1 MGTPQSPTSLPPTC
15 FLIFKGMILLLSS
28 LLIKVAF
35 AANPAQDLQN
45 CLQTNSVL
53 DDCLKEVVVNMGGKY
68 KAGVP
73 ELGLPAL
80 DPLVMPGIEL
90 NLGNSKVKFEDI
102 VANGL
107 SRFTVNPV
115 NFDKASNSIKLSM
128 VFEEMQSTGKYTVT
142 VLGTSSGPYNNTY
155 SAISV
160 DAVAKLM
167 KKGNTVQV
175 DDIDMRIAVGQIKV
189 QLKCLFPKEESCP
202 NPDSFSLEEMKGSA
216 FAENCC
222 CPQNTD
228 KGENMSCTPLLAKTT
243 HRTINKSGRG
253 NLVER
258 FQPQIT
264 GSVGGLVKNSLN
276 GSFRQ
281 VDASVFF

>member
-1 MGTPQSPTSLPPTC
+1 MGK
-15 FLIFKGMILLLSS
+15 FKGMILLLSS
-28 LLIKVAF
+28 LLVKVAL
-35 AANPAQDLQN
+35 AANPAEDLQN

-53 DDCLKEVVVNMGGKY
+53 DDCLKEVLVNMGSKY
-68 KAGVP
+68 KVGVP

-107 SRFTVNPV
+107 SRFTVNSV

-167 KKGNTVQV
+167 K
-175 DDIDMRIAVGQIKV
+175 
-189 QLKCLFPKEESCP
+189 
-202 NPDSFSLEEMKGSA
+202 GSA

-243 HRTINKSGRG
+243 
-253 NLVER
+253 
-258 FQPQIT
+258 
-264 GSVGGLVKNSLN
+264 
-276 GSFRQ
+276 
-281 VDASVFF
+281 

>member
-1 MGTPQSPTSLPPTC
+1 ML
-15 FLIFKGMILLLSS
+15 FLLTALLAT
-28 LLIKVAF
+28 KAAA
-35 AANPAQDLQN
+35 AANPADDLKE
-45 CLQTNSVL
+45 CLQTNTVL
-53 DDCLKEVVVNMGGKY
+53 DDCLREILVNMGSKY

-73 ELGLPAL
+73 ELGLPAI
-80 DPLVMPGIEL
+80 DPLVMPEIEL

-107 SRFTVNPV
+107 SRFTVKSV
-115 NFDKASNSIKLSM
+115 NYDKASNSIKLSM
-128 VFEEMQSTGKYTVT
+128 VFDNMESTGKYTVT
-142 VLGTSSGPYNNTY
+142 VLGTSSGPYNNSY
-155 SAISV
+155 STIEVES
-160 DAVAKLM
+160 VAKLAQ
-167 KKGNTVQV
+167 KGNIVEV
-175 DDIDMRIAVGQIKV
+175 DNIDMKIAVGQIKV
-189 QLKCLFPKEESCP
+189 QLKCLFPKEDSCP
-202 NPDSFSLEEMKGSA
+202 SPDSFTLEQMKGST

-222 CPQNTD
+222 CPENTD
-228 KGENMSCTPLLAKTT
+228 KGENLSCTPLLAKTT

-264 GSVGGLVKNSLN
+264 GSVGGLVKNYLN

>member
-1 MGTPQSPTSLPPTC
+1 MGVAHLSPPTC
-15 FLIFKGMILLLSS
+15 FLIKFKGMILLLSS

-35 AANPAQDLQN
+35 AANPAEDLQK

-53 DDCLKEVVVNMGGKY
+53 DDCLKEVLVNM
-68 KAGVP
+68 
-73 ELGLPAL
+73 
-80 DPLVMPGIEL
+80 
-90 NLGNSKVKFEDI
+90 
-102 VANGL
+102 
-107 SRFTVNPV
+107 
-115 NFDKASNSIKLSM
+115 ASNSIKLSM

-175 DDIDMRIAVGQIKV
+175 DDIDMKIAVGQIKV
-189 QLKCLFPKEESCP
+189 QLKCLFPKEDTCP
-202 NPDSFSLEEMKGSA
+202 SPDSFSLEEMKGSA

-264 GSVGGLVKNSLN
+264 GSVGGLVKNYLN

>member
-1 MGTPQSPTSLPPTC
+1 MGYTEP
-15 FLIFKGMILLLSS
+15 GMILLLSS
-28 LLIKVAF
+28 LLIKGAL
-35 AANPAQDLQN
+35 AANPAEDLQN
-45 CLQTNSVL
+45 CLQTNNVL
-53 DDCLKEVVVNMGGKY
+53 DDCLKEIVVNMGSKY

-73 ELGLPAL
+73 ELNLPAL

-107 SRFTVNPV
+107 SRFTVNSV
-115 NFDKASNSIKLSM
+115 KFDKASNSIKLSM
-128 VFEEMQSTGKYTVT
+128 VFDQMQSTGKYTVT

-155 SAISV
+155 SRIAV
-160 DAVAKLM
+160 DSVAKLV
-167 KKGNTVQV
+167 KKGNTVEV
-175 DDIDMRIAVGQIKV
+175 ENIDMKIAVGQIKV
-189 QLKCLFPKEESCP
+189 QLKCLFPKDETCP
-202 NPDSFSLEEMKGSA
+202 SPDSFSLEEMKGSA
-216 FAENCC
+216 FAESCC
-222 CPQNTD
+222 CPENTD
-228 KGENMSCTPLLAKTT
+228 KGENLSCTPLLAKTT

-264 GSVGGLVKNSLN
+264 GSVGGLVKNYLN

-281 VDASVFF
+281 VDASVFFF

>member
-1 MGTPQSPTSLPPTC
+1 MGVAHLSPPTC
-15 FLIFKGMILLLSS
+15 FLIKFKGMILLLSS
-28 LLIKVAF
+28 LLIKVAL
-35 AANPAQDLQN
+35 AANPAEDLQK

-53 DDCLKEVVVNMGGKY
+53 DDCLKEVLVNMGSKY

-90 NLGNSKVKFEDI
+90 NLGNSKVK
-102 VANGL
+102 
-107 SRFTVNPV
+107 
-115 NFDKASNSIKLSM
+115 FDKASNSIKLSM

-175 DDIDMRIAVGQIKV
+175 DDIDMKIAVGQIKV
-189 QLKCLFPKEESCP
+189 QLKCLFPKEDTCP
-202 NPDSFSLEEMKGSA
+202 SPDSFSLEEMKGSA

-264 GSVGGLVKNSLN
+264 GSVGALVKNYLN

>member
-1 MGTPQSPTSLPPTC
+1 MGSRPPPLLTC
-15 FLIFKGMILLLSS
+15 FLIIFKDMILLLSS
-28 LLIKVAF
+28 LLIKAAV
-35 AANPAQDLQN
+35 AANPAEDLQN

-53 DDCLKEVVVNMGGKY
+53 DDCLKEIVVNMGGKY

-107 SRFTVNPV
+107 SRFNVKSVNY
-115 NFDKASNSIKLSM
+115 DKASNSIKLSM
-128 VFEEMQSTGKYTVT
+128 VFDNMESTGKYTVT

-155 SAISV
+155 SSIAV
-160 DAVAKLM
+160 DSVAKLM
-167 KKGNTVQV
+167 KKGNTVEV
-175 DDIDMRIAVGQIKV
+175 DNIDMKIAVGQIKV
-189 QLKCLFPKEESCP
+189 QLKCLFPKEDTCP
-202 NPDSFSLEEMKGSA
+202 SPDSFSLEEMKGST

-222 CPQNTD
+222 CSQNTD

-264 GSVGGLVKNSLN
+264 GSVGGLVKNYLN

-281 VDASVFF
+281 VDASVFFF